1 MTEMNRMPIPES
13 VNMAPLN
20 EVPVEKEESKKKRM
34 KRENSTEVK
43 SSALGPLQV
52 VATRP
57 GFFGGFRYAEG
68 DKFTIENMAQFSDE
82 SKGGWMKQI

>member
-1 MTEMNRMPIPES
+1 MNRMPIPES
-13 VNMAPLN
+13 VNMAPLT

-34 KRENSTEVK
+34 KREKNEDD
-43 SSALGPLQV
+43 SSPSKLGPLQV

-68 DKFTIENMAQFSDE
+68 DKFTVENIAQFSDA
-82 SKGGWMKQI
+82 SKGGWMRQI